1 MYVLGV
7 DTGGT
12 KSRCIVVDE
21 SNTLLGMGETGPGN
35 YRVAGPDGARENVE
49 TAIRDALAAADVDT
63 SEHLVGGFGMGTLD
77 TEEDREIIEGFLDEI
92 DFIDERYVTNDVIA
106 AYYAVTAGGPG
117 LVVIAGTG
125 AMGFGRNEDGEQ
137 ARSSGWG
144 WLFGDEGGGYDAARR
159 GLQAASKA
167 HDGRDQQT
175 TLVEAACEH
184 FDLDSF
190 EEVFNGVYDEIEHAK
205 DIASFAKPVAEAAVE
220 GDEVA
225 IELVEES
232 AAELASAAEAVVEK
246 LDLVPAPTVACLG
259 SYGRSEAVSPRF
271 ESNVRELYPE
281 AEFADPVDNPAVGSV
296 AFVAEE
302 RGEEISVADLHELD
316 EAISTARE

>member
-21 SNTLLGMGETGPGN
+21 SNALLGMGEAGPGN
-35 YRVAGPDGARENVE
+35 YRVAGADGARENVE
-49 TAIRDALAAADVDT
+49 TAIREALDAGGVDT

-77 TEEDREIIEGFLDEI
+77 TDEDRQIIEGFLDEI
-92 DFIDERYVTNDVIA
+92 EFVDERYVTNDVVA

-117 LVVIAGTG
+117 VVVIAGTG
-125 AMGFGRNEDGEQ
+125 AMAFGRDEAGER

-167 HDGRDQQT
+167 HDGRGQPT
-175 TLVEAACEH
+175 KLVDAACEH
-184 FDLDSF
+184 FDLGSF
-190 EEVFNGVYDEIEHAK
+190 EDVFTGVYDEIDHAK
-205 DIASFAKPVAEAAVE
+205 DVASFAKPVAETALE
-220 GDEVA
+220 GDDVA

-232 AAELASAAEAVVEK
+232 AAELASAAEAVVEE
-246 LDLVPAPTVACLG
+246 LDLTPAPTVACLG

-271 ESNVRELYPE
+271 ESTVRERYPE
-281 AEFADPVDNPAVGSV
+281 VAFADPVDHPAVGSV
-296 AFVAEE
+296 AFAAER
-302 RGEEISVADLHELD
+302 RGEEIARSDLHELD
-316 EAISTARE
+316 EAISAVSG